1 VSATPV
7 RAVTIEGLVLKRD
20 VYIPGVVV
28 SAKLIRQSGT
38 LRGTVGIR
46 GKLAG
51 RLRLHGRRMSG
62 RVGGTRVR
70 LPAAL
75 AARAARTRRRG
86 SGRAVLAQRAG
97 DHEPDP
103 RAFFVYRAGLV
114 VDQPEALGVGHERH
128 LIEVAVVSPLAC
140 DDPEISGVPQ
150 A

>member
-28 SAKLIRQSGT
+28 SAKLIRRSGT
-38 LRGTVGIR
+38 LRGTVRIR

-75 AARAARTRRRG
+75 AARAA
-86 SGRAVLAQRAG
+86 
-97 DHEPDP
+97 
-103 RAFFVYRAGLV
+103 
-114 VDQPEALGVGHERH
+114 
-128 LIEVAVVSPLAC
+128 
-140 DDPEISGVPQ
+140 
-150 A
+150 